1 VAEAKAISVGD
12 ERAPFDPPEPSADA
26 PAEIDSLTDSV
37 ARNLRRIRIRRGYSL
52 ERLARISAVSRAMLS
67 QIELGKSVPTIS
79 LLWKVARALEVPFAA
94 LTNLGDSPGT
104 VLVRAANSK
113 SLSSADGGFTS
124 RALFPYDAPR
134 KTEFYE
140 LRLRARSV
148 EMAEPHAPGTT
159 ENLVVSEGNV
169 EIEVGGVVYRLSGG
183 DAIFFEAD
191 VPHAYRNVG
200 LNEARLFLV
209 MTYVE
214 VIG

>member
-1 VAEAKAISVGD
+1 MGD
-12 ERAPFDPPEPSADA
+12 DGPPPNSPEQPGDA
-26 PAEIDSLTDSV
+26 PAEIDTLTEAV
-37 ARNLRRIRIRRGYSL
+37 ARNLRRIRIRRGHSL
-52 ERLARISAVSRAMLS
+52 ERLARISGVSRAMLS

-94 LTNLGDSPGT
+94 LTNLADNPGT
-104 VLVRAANSK
+104 VLVRAATSK
-113 SLSSADGGFTS
+113 SLSSADGRFSS

-140 LRLRARSV
+140 LRLQPHAL
-148 EMAEPHAPGTT
+148 EAAEPHAPGTT
-159 ENLVVSEGNV
+159 ENLAVSEGNV
-169 EIEVGGVVYRLSGG
+169 EIEVGGVVYRLSDG

-200 LNEARLFLV
+200 PHEARLFLV

>member
-1 VAEAKAISVGD
+1 LTEAKTLGVGED
-12 ERAPFDPPEPSADA
+12 RAPPPPEPPDA
-26 PAEIDSLTDSV
+26 APVEIDSLTEAV
-37 ARNLRRIRIRRGYSL
+37 ARNLRRIRTRRGHSL
-52 ERLARISAVSRAMLS
+52 ERLAKLSGVSRAMLS

-94 LTNLGDSPGT
+94 LTNLADSPGT
-104 VLVRAANSK
+104 VLVRAASTK

-140 LRLRARSV
+140 LRLRPRGFEA
-148 EMAEPHAPGTT
+148 AEPHAPGTT
-159 ENLVVSEGNV
+159 ENLVVAEGSV
-169 EIEVGGVVYRLSGG
+169 EIEVAGTIYRLADG

-191 VPHAYRNVG
+191 TPHSYRNIG
-200 LNEARLFLV
+200 PGEARLFLV